1 MKKRLIITFLL
12 ILIIFLM
19 IAVALIAPVVV
30 KKRISAGL
38 GPEFSVREIK
48 FNLFNISV
56 YDFGGRVPISGDAV
70 VIFKIPF
77 MDIVPSWSNILRR
90 DIVFS
95 TVYIKKPDVKI
106 SKSEPHDVT
115 RRDKEEKADV
125 KYNMRFNTIQV
136 ENALIGIDLIKSE
149 PPVIFEKGK
158 IVVKGLK
165 YPSVDKF
172 DFRIQGMIR
181 EGGSVDID
189 GKWSDS
195 EKILD
200 FSLRLDAI
208 PFDRMRAYLRD
219 VERKGIRWKMMDVDA
234 KGELKGDNIVLMG
247 KATLYD
253 LKYSSNGLSGNV
265 QGIPAGML
273 VAFLKDKKGRLS
285 FNFSLSGNIKNPH
298 FSIQESIGEMFFRAI
313 AEKMDIKKSI
323 GESQEVIEE
332 KGKEVLEKGVKA
344 FEGFKEGIKG
354 LWEKKRD

>member
-1 MKKRLIITFLL
+1 MKKRLIVTFLL
-12 ILIIFLM
+12 ILIIFLT
-19 IAVALIAPVVV
+19 IVTALIAPVVV

-56 YDFGGRVPISGDAV
+56 YDFGGRVPISGDAI

-95 TVYIKKPDVKI
+95 TVYIEKPDVKI
-106 SKSEPHDVT
+106 SKGEPRGAV
-115 RRDKEEKADV
+115 RRDKEEKANI

-136 ENALIGIDLIKSE
+136 QNALIGIDLIKGES
-149 PPVIFEKGK
+149 PVIFENGR

-172 DFRIQGMIR
+172 DFSISGMIR
-181 EGGSVDID
+181 EGGGVNID
-189 GKWSDS
+189 GKWFDS

-200 FSLRLDAI
+200 FSFKLDAV

-219 VERKGIRWKMMDVDA
+219 VERKGIKWRTMDVDA
-234 KGELKGDNIVLMG
+234 KGEVKGDNIMLMG

-253 LKYSSNGLSGNV
+253 LKYSSNGLFGNV
-265 QGIPAGML
+265 QGIPANML

-298 FSIQESIGEMFFRAI
+298 FSIQESIGEMFFKAL
-313 AEKMDIKKSI
+313 AEKMDIKKAT
-323 GESQEVIEE
+323 GESQGIIEE
-332 KGKEVLEKGVKA
+332 KGKEIIEKGVKA

-354 LWEKKRD
+354 LWEKKRN